1 LAQFVFTEEQEM
13 LRREVRRFAQRELAP
28 GAKERSKSDD
38 FPFELNKKVSE
49 AGFLSIAVPKEYGGQ
64 GGDWVSLG
72 VAIEEIA
79 RVDFGIGALSPL
91 GPHLFNLALKSSP
104 EELREE
110 WIPPIVRGDIMGSFG
125 LTEPDCGSDAAAIKT
140 RAVRDGD
147 DYIINGEKTS
157 MTWGIFADVA
167 LIFAKTDP
175 TAGARGVTCFLVPL
189 DLPGITRSRFYDT
202 GLKILGRGSLTMENV
217 RIPARYRVTEEGK
230 GFYTT
235 MEAFDWIRIG
245 LGLSSLA
252 QAETALEETIS
263 YVKQR
268 TAFGKPLAKFEGI
281 SFKIA
286 EAATLIEIGKLF
298 CYRTY
303 SLIDQGLPHTKEAAM
318 VKWWCPRTAVKIIHD
333 FLPVF
338 GHVGYSKDCPMEQRL
353 RDVMGLE
360 IADGTAEIMKI
371 VISREILGREFMPY

>member
-1 LAQFVFTEEQEM
+1 MAQFVFTEEQEM